1 MNPAPSAS
9 IAPTRRT
16 ARLWLLAMLTGALA
30 AGATVAL
37 RALAHHIEWL
47 ATGHMGGLV
56 DAARDIAPWQRVLVG
71 AAGGLLAGAVLHWGM
86 RWARRGPAGDRNLD
100 YIDAARQGRV
110 DLNNRTTLVRTLS
123 SVFSVGTGASIGREG
138 PMVQLAAWLA
148 AILAQRVPALTDGE
162 RKALLVCG
170 IAAGIGAVYHA
181 PVAGV
186 VFVLELALGFIA
198 PSAVAPVLIA
208 SATANALIFW
218 LVDPTHA
225 ALYATPEL
233 PLLPTSLGAALVAG
247 LVFGATGW
255 AFLHLLERSRAVF
268 HRLAVSPMPRMAL
281 GGLLVGLLATAVPE
295 VWGNGYSVVQR
306 VLHGDVLWPALT
318 GILVAKVLATTL
330 SSGSGAIGGVFTP
343 SLLIGATAGSLLAQ
357 WAAYLL
363 PVAWVGDPRIMAVIG
378 MAAVLAA
385 VTHAPL
391 MSIVMVLEMT
401 GQFHLTLPTMLAC
414 GVAHAVSTGFGA
426 RPLYG
431 NPIEAQ
437 DEGAARPPV
446 TPGETPPACAP
457 ATRH

>member
-1 MNPAPSAS
+1 
-9 IAPTRRT
+9 
-16 ARLWLLAMLTGALA
+16 MLPGGLA
-30 AGATVAL
+30 AGATIAL
-37 RALAHHIEWL
+37 RAVAHHIEWL

-56 DAARDIAPWQRVLVG
+56 DAARGIPPWQRVLVG
-71 AAGGLLAGAVLHWGM
+71 AVGGLLAGAALHWGM
-86 RWARRGPAGDRNLD
+86 RWARRGPAGDKNLD

-110 DLNNRTTLVRTLS
+110 DLNDRTTLVRTLS
-123 SVFSVGTGASIGREG
+123 SLFSVGTGASIGREG

-148 AILAQRVPALTDGE
+148 AKLAQHVPGLNEME

-208 SATANALIFW
+208 SATGNALIFW
-218 LVDPTHA
+218 FVDPLHA
-225 ALYATPEL
+225 ALYATSEL
-233 PLLPTSLGAALVAG
+233 PILPTSLGAALVAG

-255 AFLHLLERSRAVF
+255 ALLYLLERSRTLF
-268 HRLAVSPMPRMAL
+268 HALAKTHVPRMAL
-281 GGLLVGLLATAVPE
+281 GGLLVGLVATAVPE

-306 VLHGDVLWPALT
+306 VLHGDLLWQALAL
-318 GILVAKVLATTL
+318 ILVAKVLATTL

-343 SLLIGATAGSLLAQ
+343 SLLVGATAGSLLAQ
-357 WAAYLL
+357 LAVYLL

-414 GVAHAVSTGFGA
+414 GVAHAVSTGFGT

-431 NPIEAQ
+431 NPIEVQ
-437 DEGAARPPV
+437 DQAGAGTETTENVKAPHRTQAAHPDRPQ
-446 TPGETPPACAP
+446 
-457 ATRH
+457 